1 MSCGCHTARRT
12 QWWPVCQ
19 HEDLVVHSTAMKA
32 LRCCSSVRCHG
43 NKVGFVIRKH
53 INVDVNMASAVLLA
67 SCFPRPGLVT
77 TDRGAAR
84 ERIHWAEGH
93 RRRVPGGSER
103 LQLRCFLLLMEWRV
117 TSAEVE
123 GGQGA

>member
-12 QWWPVCQ
+12 QRWPVCQ